1 MNFVYPSFLWA
12 LLLLAIPVI
21 IHLFNFR
28 RYQTVFFSKVDL
40 LNEAIED
47 SKSGNKL
54 KHLLILFSRLLAIAA
69 LVLAFA
75 QPFIPTEDSVNTETV
90 SAVYIDNSFS
100 MQAQGQDGDLLN
112 EVKNKAIDLVS
123 SFEENEKIVLLTSE
137 LLAKDQRFYSKSEI
151 TDRIKEIS
159 LSPAATPLLNA
170 LNISNDLLNKT
181 DENQQK
187 RLFLF
192 SDFQTSTSDLSQLSP
207 ASTALFFYQPQAEI
221 QGNIFIDSIWFESP
235 VQSVNLP
242 ITLAFRIKN
251 LSDKP
256 LENLSLTLRIND
268 KDKGV
273 KTVKVGANS
282 FVEET
287 INFNHLTPGIKKGA
301 IKIKTNQL
309 FFDDQFYFT
318 YNIQNQTN
326 ILIVNE
332 GENNPKTFEKLY
344 AVNPFYNFKA
354 IQIGQL
360 KQSDFTDQA
369 LVIFNNINDL
379 TSGAVNL
386 IKDNLSKGASVV
398 MIPGAKAN
406 LNAWNSFLSAQ
417 NQPTLKALTN
427 GNARSLNYFNDKDP
441 LFTGVFEKSP
451 ENYSKASIKNYYPL
465 LVNSNQNF
473 ISLFGF
479 NDNNPFLTYS
489 KTKSGGRLFLQ
500 AAPLLPEFSNFDKQ
514 ALFAATFLRIAETA
528 SFKKELF
535 YTIGKGGSYSLKE
548 KSQEKSPIHLMN
560 PLFQTDLIPPIVNE
574 ANSQLVLF
582 DQLNGE
588 LKQAGFYDLTDQ
600 LNFKDVLAFNFDRKE
615 SMIESLA
622 KEEIITLFKD
632 AGWTQTQELLLNQKG
647 KIEIE
652 NIKPKEYWR
661 LFLFLALLFL
671 AIEIALIK
679 FWKTT

>member
-1 MNFVYPSFLWA
+1 MNFVYPNFLWA

-28 RYQTVFFSKVDL
+28 RYQTVYFSKVDL

-69 LVLAFA
+69 LVFAFA
-75 QPFIPTEDSVNTETV
+75 QPFIPTADNINTETV
-90 SAVYIDNSFS
+90 SSIFIDNSFS

-112 EVKNKAIDLVS
+112 EVKNKAIDLVA

-137 LLAKDQRFYSKSEI
+137 LLAKDQRFYTKSEI
-151 TDRIKEIS
+151 TERIKEIK
-159 LSPAATPLLNA
+159 LSPAATPLLNI
-170 LNISNDLLNKT
+170 LNISNDLLNKSA
-181 DENQQK
+181 ENQQK

-192 SDFQTSTSDLSQLSP
+192 SDFQTSTSDLSKLSP
-207 ASTALFFYQPQAEI
+207 SNTSLYFYQPEAEI

-235 VQSVNLP
+235 VQSINLP

-251 LSDKP
+251 ISNKP
-256 LENLSLTLRIND
+256 LDNLTLTINING

-287 INFNHLTPGIKKGA
+287 INYNHLTAGIKKGE

-318 YNIQNQTN
+318 YTIQNQTN

-332 GENNPKTFEKLY
+332 GENNPQTFEKLY
-344 AVNPFYNFKA
+344 AVNPFYQHTS

-360 KQSDFTDQA
+360 KQSDFEDKA

-379 TSGAVNL
+379 TSGAVFLINENL
-386 IKDNLSKGASVV
+386 KKGATVV

-406 LNAWNSFLSAQ
+406 LKAWNSFLTTQ
-417 NQPTLKALTN
+417 NQPTL
-427 GNARSLNYFNDKDP
+427 RSQSTGGVRTLNYFNDKDP

-451 ENYSKASIKNYYPL
+451 KNYAKASIKSYFPL

-479 NDNNPFLTYS
+479 NENNPFLTYS
-489 KTKSGGRLFLQ
+489 KTKNGGRLFLQ
-500 AAPLLPEFSNFDKQ
+500 AAPLLADFSNFDKQ

-528 SFKKELF
+528 TFKKDLF
-535 YTIGKGGSYSLKE
+535 YTIGKGGAYLLKE
-548 KSQEKSPIHLMN
+548 KSKEKSPIHLIN
-560 PLFQTDLIPPIVNE
+560 PLFKTDLIPPIVNE
-574 ANSQLVLF
+574 SNSQIVLF

-588 LKQAGFYDLTDQ
+588 LKQAGFYELTDQ
-600 LNFKDVLAFNFDRKE
+600 ISFKDALAFNFDRTE
-615 SMIESLA
+615 SIIESIPKVEL
-622 KEEIITLFKD
+622 IGIFKD
-632 AGWTQTQELLLNQKG
+632 AGWNQVQELLLNQKG

-652 NIKPKEYWR
+652 NIKPKAYWR